1 MRKIIIHSLLYTIA
15 FVLFLMGILSQ
26 GVEFTTL
33 DSYLK
38 PRLITAVAV
47 IFITVWGMLSIFKEE
62 FIRKLLPYAGVLPVL
77 WAWIF
82 TSA

>member
-47 IFITVWGMLSIFKEE
+47 I
-62 FIRKLLPYAGVLPVL
+62 LLLYGGCFLYL
-77 WAWIF
+77 KKNL
-82 TSA
+82 

>member
-62 FIRKLLPYAGVLPVL
+62 FIRKLLTYA
-77 WAWIF
+77 
-82 TSA
+82 